1 MFESAGVWC
10 VKLPLVFFPTDI
22 NIVIVTCGGKSKAF
36 DQEKA
41 ECGGSSAA
49 QQLIFMPPSFK
60 VMLKLVV
67 TVVAQVLLT
76 FQVLSSWIVAFSS
89 LNENPLLW
97 MKTVAATSVRITPD
111 TQLYVWWWKLC
122 PKDAAK
128 LFSRQKRCGFLL
140 NGETSNLKPEW
151 KLRAQ
156 SHRAD
161 PQGPVCLKPLPHRD
175 PESCNKAAS
184 VFAFTWHWTSRASV
198 FLCLCVVTDSE
209 PAFRI

>member
-1 MFESAGVWC
+1 
-10 VKLPLVFFPTDI
+10 
-22 NIVIVTCGGKSKAF
+22 
-36 DQEKA
+36 
-41 ECGGSSAA
+41 
-49 QQLIFMPPSFK
+49 
-60 VMLKLVV
+60 MLKLVV

-122 PKDAAK
+122 LKYAAK
-128 LFSRQKRCGFLL
+128 LFSRQKGCGFLL
-140 NGETSNLKPEW
+140 NGETSNLKSEW

-161 PQGPVCLKPLPHRD
+161 PQGPVCLNKPLPHRD
-175 PESCNKAAS
+175 PESRNKAAS
-184 VFAFTWHWTSRASV
+184 VFTFTWHTEQV
-198 FLCLCVVTDSE
+198 E
-209 PAFRI
+209 PAYCCACVWLLTASQHSGFRSSDAWQRRHRRLRNINFSSSRSPFLKSTGWLCPQQFAMISL